1 MSHERIVLALLLG
14 TAMLHPRGLLSAQKA
29 ESCLRPLSIPAPLGP
44 GGTAASSESDARR
57 FFLSPEGRLCQPFL
71 PVAPSAE
78 EVQSIEE
85 RTPTPGRAF
94 LLSAAIPG
102 MGQKRLGQNRW
113 MAYVAVELWA
123 WVQYFGKR
131 REGSDLQ
138 TRYKDLAWLVARRV
152 STGPR
157 VDGDF
162 EYYEAM
168 TQYSAS
174 GAYDTSP
181 DDLGVQPEEDPETYN
196 GSIWALAR
204 EIFFLDDPG
213 GPVDPGSDH
222 YQNALRYYMSRAY
235 EPNQAWN
242 WGDNVLQQAEYS
254 ELIRLSDEN
263 LRRGT
268 TMVGVIIA
276 NHLLSSVDALVTGRL
291 LQERGAE
298 PLIELS
304 LLPGPFHQDALALS
318 VRIPTR

>member
-1 MSHERIVLALLLG
+1 MGLILLCG
-14 TAMLHPRGLLSAQKA
+14 ASMLQPRAFLSAQDQGF
-29 ESCLRPLSIPAPLGP
+29 CRRPLLLPPASGFERLDSADGP
-44 GGTAASSESDARR
+44 ENHRL
-57 FFLSPEGRLCQPFL
+57 FLSPEGRLCQTFSTADLDEPE
-71 PVAPSAE
+71 A
-78 EVQSIEE
+78 QSIEE

-94 LLSAAIPG
+94 LLSAVVPG

-113 MAYVAVELWA
+113 VGYVAVELWA
-123 WVQYFGKR
+123 WIQYFGKR
-131 REGSDLQ
+131 QEGRDLQ
-138 TRYKDLAWLVARRV
+138 RKYKDLAWLVARRV

-174 GAYDTSP
+174 GAFDTSP
-181 DDLGVQPEEDPETYN
+181 EEIGVQPEEDPETHN

-213 GPVDPGSDH
+213 YPVDPGSDH
-222 YQNALRYYMSRAY
+222 FQKALRFYMSRAY
-235 EPNQAWN
+235 ESNHAWN
-242 WGDNVLQQAEYS
+242 WSDNVLQQAEFS

-304 LLPGPFHQDALALS
+304 LLPGPFYQDALALS